1 MNELSTTSLFILDK
15 TLRSISPSIESISGS
30 LGKQRLSECF
40 MPDLSDINPH
50 DEAIKSALDLIGI
63 HSPDPE
69 LKQIHQ
75 YLSFR
80 RDAIA
85 DTEQV
90 KILHRFGVS
99 GSNLNHLD
107 QLLTYVGA
115 PTFSTT
121 FNIVSDQVN
130 NSRIKNKGGDQ
141 VYSLGIQYSTSDK
154 WYNKHSYTLISE
166 TKVSTI
172 QQALEEARFLLKDQL
187 GVVERIALNCDDDGS
202 AISAKCDSISLYR
215 DDIEILK
222 IQVELHGGAIDS
234 AWTPLLQLLSTATV
248 VEFDRGLMDA
258 CLAEPELRK
267 PEHRAFMNKIKGK
280 AIEQDLGL

>member
-1 MNELSTTSLFILDK
+1 MKELSTTSLFILDK
-15 TLRSISPSIESISGS
+15 TLRSISPSIESISGK
-30 LGKQRLSECF
+30 LGKQRLSDCF

-63 HSPDPE
+63 QSPDPE

-80 RDAIA
+80 RNTIA
-85 DTEQV
+85 DTEKV
-90 KILHRFGVS
+90 KILHRLAVS
-99 GSNLNHLD
+99 GVNLSHLD

-115 PTFSTT
+115 PKFSKT
-121 FNIVSDQVN
+121 FNLVSDQVN
-130 NSRIKNKGGDQ
+130 NSRINNDGGDK
-141 VYSLGIQYSTSDK
+141 VYSLGIQYSTSDR
-154 WYNKHSYTLISE
+154 WFNKRSYTLISE
-166 TKVSTI
+166 AKVSNI
-172 QQALEEARFLLKDQL
+172 QQALEEARYLLKDQL
-187 GVVERIALNCDDDGS
+187 RIVENISINSDDDGA
-202 AISAKCDSISLYR
+202 AISSKCDSISLYR
-215 DDIEILK
+215 DNIEILK
-222 IQVELHGGAIDS
+222 FDVELHGGAIDS

-267 PEHRAFMNKIKGK
+267 PEHKAFMNKIKGR

>member
-1 MNELSTTSLFILDK
+1 MATLLKCHSNGIKNHGMKRMNELSTTSLFILDK
-15 TLRSISPSIESISGS
+15 TLRSIFPGIENISEN

-63 HSPDPE
+63 RSPDPE

-85 DTEQV
+85 DTDQV

-115 PTFSTT
+115 PTFSKT
-121 FNIVSDQVN
+121 FNLVSDQVN
-130 NSRIKNKGGDQ
+130 NIRPEIRGESLFTRLGFNIQRPTGG
-141 VYSLGIQYSTSDK
+141 TT
-154 WYNKHSYTLISE
+154 NTLIHLSQ
-166 TKVSTI
+166 KLRS
-172 QQALEEARFLLKDQL
+172 QL
-187 GVVERIALNCDDDGS
+187 FSR
-202 AISAKCDSISLYR
+202 
-215 DDIEILK
+215 
-222 IQVELHGGAIDS
+222 H
-234 AWTPLLQLLSTATV
+234 
-248 VEFDRGLMDA
+248 
-258 CLAEPELRK
+258 LRK
-267 PEHRAFMNKIKGK
+267 R
-280 AIEQDLGL
+280 DSC